1 MPAPPGAARPGA
13 LRRWAPRLAAVA
25 LGLLLF
31 VLALELLKRGASGV
45 APLLRGL
52 GVAGMAGG
60 IAIGW
65 LAACLLLSGSP
76 VAATALTLLASGT
89 LDAAETFGMISGS
102 RLGASFVVLVI
113 GGLEDLREGRREAR
127 SAYVGVTA
135 LVATAVTY
143 LPAMALAWLAHEGG
157 ALAGLRV
164 EGRDLDSLVQRL
176 YGPVLALEPLL
187 PRLVAFALGVAVLL
201 AAFKALDRAL
211 PDLERAEGSPLLPA
225 DHVVYRPWFMFGVGL
240 ATTVLTLS
248 VSVSIALLVP
258 LTARGYVRREN
269 VWPYILG
276 ANVTTLVD
284 TLFAG
289 ALVGHP
295 DGARMVALL
304 MGAVTLVSLPAV
316 FLFPYAFGRALDRV
330 ARRATA
336 SRGAVVA
343 FVALLVGIPL
353 ALLLLP

>member
-1 MPAPPGAARPGA
+1 MLNRRGGL
-13 LRRWAPRLAAVA
+13 LRRAVPRIVAVA
-25 LGLLLF
+25 AGLFLF
-31 VLALELLKRGASGV
+31 VLALELLKRGAAGV

-52 GVAGMAGG
+52 GVSGMSGG
-60 IAIGW
+60 IGVGW
-65 LAACLLLSGSP
+65 IAACFLLSGSP
-76 VAATALTLLASGT
+76 VAAMALTFLASGA
-89 LDAAETFGMISGS
+89 LDTAETFGMISGS

-113 GGLEDLREGRREAR
+113 GALADLREGRREAR

-143 LPAMALAWLAHEGG
+143 LPAMALAWLALERG

-164 EGRDLDSLVQRL
+164 EGRDLASLVQAI
-176 YGPVLALEPLL
+176 YGPLLSLASGL
-187 PRLVAFALGVAVLL
+187 PRLLLFLAGIGVLL
-201 AAFKALDRAL
+201 GAFKALDRAL
-211 PDLERAEGSPLLPA
+211 PDLERGSGPLLPA

-240 ATTVLTLS
+240 ATTALTLS
-248 VSVSIALLVP
+248 VSVSISLLVP
-258 LTARGYVRREN
+258 LAARGYVRREN

-304 MGAVTLVSLPAV
+304 MAAVTLVCLPPV
-316 FLFPYAFGRALDRV
+316 FIFPYAFGRGLDRV

-336 SRGAVVA
+336 SRLSVVV
-343 FVALLVGIPL
+343 FVAVLLGIPL
-353 ALLLLP
+353 SLLLLL

>member
-1 MPAPPGAARPGA
+1 MATTPAPAHESA
-13 LRRWAPRLAAVA
+13 LRRVAPRLLAVA

-31 VLALELLKRGASGV
+31 VLALELLKRGAGGV

-52 GVAGMAGG
+52 GVSGMAGG
-60 IAIGW
+60 IAVGW

-76 VAATALTLLASGT
+76 VAAMALTLLASGA
-89 LDAAETFGMISGS
+89 LDTAETFGMISGS

-113 GGLEDLREGRREAR
+113 GALQDLREGRREAR

-135 LVATAVTY
+135 LVATAVVY
-143 LPAMALAWLAHEGG
+143 LPAMALAWLALERG
-157 ALAGLRV
+157 ALAGLRLS
-164 EGRDLDSLVQRL
+164 GRDLDSLVQRV
-176 YGPVLALEPLL
+176 YGPVLSLATTL
-187 PRLVAFALGVAVLL
+187 PRLLVFALGIAALL

-211 PDLERAEGSPLLPA
+211 PDLESGSGPLLPA

-240 ATTVLTLS
+240 ATTALTLS

-258 LTARGYVRREN
+258 LAARGYVRREN
-269 VWPYILG
+269 AWPYILG

-304 MGAVTLVSLPAV
+304 MGAVTLVSLPVV
-316 FLFPYAFGRALDRV
+316 FVFPYAFGRTLDRV

-336 SRGAVVA
+336 TRGAVVA
-343 FVALLVGIPL
+343 FVALLFGMPL
-353 ALLLLP
+353 ALLLFF